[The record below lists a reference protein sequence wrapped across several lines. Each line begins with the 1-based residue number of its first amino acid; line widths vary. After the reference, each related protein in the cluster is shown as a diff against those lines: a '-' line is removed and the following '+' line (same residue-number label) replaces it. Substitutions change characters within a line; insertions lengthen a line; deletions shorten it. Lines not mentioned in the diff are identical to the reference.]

1 MKIEEMNELTDEE
14 LYELAM
20 QKRKNGCATSD
31 ALMAQRLI
39 WARSGC
45 GYCGKIGSVYVGE
58 GNHTTKQ
65 YHYAE
70 TSRDLL

>member
-1 MKIEEMNELTDEE
+1 MKFIDFFAGLGTVRIGMEMAGHECVGFCEFDRF
-14 LYELAM
+14 AV
-20 QKRKNGCATSD
+20 AS
-31 ALMAQRLI
+31 
-39 WARSGC
+39 
-45 GYCGKIGSVYVGE
+45 YVGE